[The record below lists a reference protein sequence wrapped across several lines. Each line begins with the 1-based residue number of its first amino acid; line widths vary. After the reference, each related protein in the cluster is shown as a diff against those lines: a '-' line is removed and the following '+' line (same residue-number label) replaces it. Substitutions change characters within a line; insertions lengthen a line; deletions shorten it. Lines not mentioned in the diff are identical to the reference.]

1 MSHSGVLHFGVCS
14 AAALAGGFSCGC
26 LVVPVPHGE
35 IVSDR
40 YTVPA
45 NVAASQPMTSSRAD
59 IALQLGAPEYRF
71 EDDAIWAYHW
81 TSSRMGLF
89 AVSYFPP
96 IPPVYVNKEG
106 TEHFVVFRFN
116 ASGQLLSVVRLA
128 GEYRWSGTPDWRA
141 SLDAWLH
148 PQQYPKLDEK
158 NRPELKPEVP
168 PTPSTSASTSRNP
181 T

>member
-1 MSHSGVLHFGVCS
+1 MPHSGVPHFGVFGVF
-14 AAALAGGFSCGC
+14 ALACGALGGC
-26 LVVPVPHGE
+26 LLVPVPHGE

-45 NVAASQPMTSSRAD
+45 NVAMSPPMTSSRAD
-59 IALQLGAPEYRF
+59 IALQLGTPEYRF
-71 EDDAIWAYHW
+71 DDDAIWAYHW

-128 GEYRWSGTPDWRA
+128 GEYRWTGTQDWRA

-148 PQQYPKLDEK
+148 PQQYPKPDEQ

-168 PTPSTSASTSRNP
+168 PTPATSAGSNHNST
-181 T
+181 